1 MTIRYLAGAG
11 SGRRHR
17 TRATSADKRA
27 IDAGASIPAKDAPSG
42 TGPSKQDASKPIR
55 KRLKRSKCASARE
68 AKRDFKSS

>member
-17 TRATSADKRA
+17 TRATSAEKRA
-27 IDAGASIPAKDAPSG
+27 VDAGVSIPTKEAQSG
-42 TGPSKQDASKPIR
+42 TGPPKQDASKPIR
-55 KRLKRSKCASARE
+55 KRLKRSKGASARE